1 MSILSTPWFY
11 WSVILAIGL
20 PTILVVLTELQHALD
35 RRGSFVA
42 RPIGLLR
49 TFIVPLGALLVLLTQ
64 TTGVAWDSSG
74 VRILATVFGIFVL
87 VMVLSGVS
95 ATVFQSAP
103 AGSWRRRM
111 PSIFIDVARFAIIAV
126 GLALILAYI
135 WGANVGGLFTALGV
149 SSIVLG
155 LTLQNSVGQ
164 IISGLLL
171 LFEQPFQFGDW
182 VETPAARGR
191 VVEVN
196 WRATHIDTG
205 SGLEIIPNSVL
216 AGQAFTNLSRPANSH
231 TISVNATF
239 GGGDPPDEV
248 CALLTATAVDL
259 PHLRPGSQP
268 AVTIN
273 SSTGYTINIPVSS
286 PADDSAVRSVFQRW
300 LWYAARRA
308 GLHLDGIADDF
319 DTAEHRIAALR
330 KVAAALRVSTTDME
344 ALLPKVR
351 VIRYGDQEMMQRVGE
366 IPDRMI
372 FVVSGRA
379 RLVAPGQDG
388 AAIPVSTLYEG
399 DFIGQTALIR
409 EAVIASAYAIG
420 EVTALQMN
428 RETVERLLLG
438 RPELLQ
444 DLSQTIEERR
454 ARAKAAI
461 AKAVAVDAGDSEAD
475 PESDFDFDRAAEISQ
490 SAAVNSPSS

>member
-111 PSIFIDVARFAIIAV
+111 PSIFIDVARFAIIAIGV
-126 GLALILAYI
+126 AMIFAYV

-171 LFEQPFQFGDW
+171 LFEQPFQMGDW
-182 VETPAARGR
+182 VETSSAKGR
-191 VVEVN
+191 VTEVN
-196 WRATHIDTG
+196 WRATHINTG
-205 SGLEIIPNSVL
+205 TGLEIIPNSVL
-216 AGQAFTNLSRPANSH
+216 AGQSFVNLSRPP
-231 TISVNATF
+231 
-239 GGGDPPDEV
+239 GGHAITVTAKFSGADAPDAV
-248 CALLTATAVDL
+248 CALLTDVAAKLPQLHPDGHPAATATSSTDY
-259 PHLRPGSQP
+259 
-268 AVTIN
+268 AVTI
-273 SSTGYTINIPVSS
+273 PVRS
-286 PADDSAVRSVFQRW
+286 PADDIAARSTFQRW
-300 LWYAARRA
+300 LWYASRRA
-308 GLHLDGIADDF
+308 ELRLDGLEDDF
-319 DTAEHRIAALR
+319 STLKRRAEALR
-330 KVAAALRVSTTDME
+330 KIAPILRANSSDLE
-344 ALLPKVR
+344 GLLPSVTVTRFGSDEVVQSGGDVPSGMSFIVKGRVR
-351 VIRYGDQEMMQRVGE
+351 MVVLGRDGSL
-366 IPDRMI
+366 IP
-372 FVVSGRA
+372 
-379 RLVAPGQDG
+379 LT
-388 AAIPVSTLYEG
+388 TLHEG
-399 DFIGQTALIR
+399 DFLGQTALTR
-409 EAVIASAYAIG
+409 EPVIGNAYAIG
-420 EVTALQMN
+420 EVTVLQIP
-428 RETVERLLLG
+428 RDAVEHLVFRK
-438 RPELLQ
+438 PELLA
-444 DLSQTIEERR
+444 DLSQAIEERR
-454 ARAKAAI
+454 TRARE
-461 AKAVAVDAGDSEAD
+461 AVKEAEKPHAEIEDSEQEAL
-475 PESDFDFDRAAEISQ
+475 
-490 SAAVNSPSS
+490 